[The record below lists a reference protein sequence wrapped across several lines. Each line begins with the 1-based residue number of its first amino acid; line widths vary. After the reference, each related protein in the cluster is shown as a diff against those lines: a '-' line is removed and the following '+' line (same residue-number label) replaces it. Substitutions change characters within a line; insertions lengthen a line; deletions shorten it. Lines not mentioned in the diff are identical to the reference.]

1 LRWQFLV
8 LEYRPEVD
16 ESEVRNLHPLA
27 RESAIYTNAWADDS
41 HQTYAVLAFVPSL
54 DGIGY
59 VVLLEGLNMAGTRAA
74 ADFLLSP
81 QAMNPVLRKAQRP
94 DGTIQPFELLLETN
108 SIGANAPESRVVAER
123 YGLVQAPALS
133 R

>member
-1 LRWQFLV
+1 MAPDFQRN
-8 LEYRPEVD
+8 D

-27 RESAIYTNAWADDS
+27 KENAIYTNAWADDS

-54 DGIGY
+54 DCIGY
-59 VVLLEGLNMAGTRAA
+59 VILLEGLNMAGTQAA

-81 QAMNPVLRKAQRP
+81 QAMNPLLRKAQRP
-94 DGTIQPFELLLETN
+94 DGTIQPFELLLET
-108 SIGANAPESRVVAER
+108 SSFGANAPEARVVAER
-123 YGLVQAPALS
+123 YVLGQAPSVS